1 MSRHIPR
8 HPERAAGLFD
18 DPLNFELG
26 FGGAGQAG
34 PQMEQ
39 SNPLRRTLVECGL
52 DQRVSR
58 ASQHAIDQK
67 EIAETVGVK
76 SLNSPSLYDAAHSN
90 LLPAHGHGAA
100 PGKNRTQEL
109 LPSSEFD
116 SAPQPYGL
124 LFQRGTRSATG
135 AGAI

>member
-1 MSRHIPR
+1 MSSRAPWR
-8 HPERAAGLFD
+8 SERSSGLLD
-18 DPLNFELG
+18 DALNLELRL
-26 FGGAGQAG
+26 GGARKGSS
-34 PQMEQ
+34 QMEQ
-39 SNPLRRTLVECGL
+39 GNLLRLSSLEWRL
-52 DQRVSR
+52 DQRKGR

-90 LLPAHGHGAA
+90 LLPARSHSAA
-100 PGKNRTQEL
+100 PGKNCTQEL

-124 LFQRGTRSATG
+124 FPQHGTRFATG
-135 AGAI
+135 ART

>member
-1 MSRHIPR
+1 MSCRAPR
-8 HPERAAGLFD
+8 RSERSSGLLYD
-18 DPLNFELG
+18 ALHLELRL
-26 FGGAGQAG
+26 GGARKGSS
-34 PQMEQ
+34 QMEQ
-39 SNPLRRTLVECGL
+39 GNLLRLSSLEWRL
-52 DQRVSR
+52 DQRKGR

-100 PGKNRTQEL
+100 PGKNCTQEL

-116 SAPQPYGL
+116 SAPQPYGVR
-124 LFQRGTRSATG
+124 LFHFGNFATG
-135 AGAI
+135 AGVA